1 MINVSCHVLVF
12 NTYYFSQSR
21 VPEKAILNPP
31 AACNGYTQQILCKVR
46 SLEVFNIN
54 FKIMQAL
61 YVKYYTDSKAFLL
74 KQFLETKNQ
83 KEVIILPRVWH
94 MKDRAIYHND
104 INWTIW
110 TAVHFLDH

>member
-1 MINVSCHVLVF
+1 
-12 NTYYFSQSR
+12 
-21 VPEKAILNPP
+21 
-31 AACNGYTQQILCKVR
+31 
-46 SLEVFNIN
+46 
-54 FKIMQAL
+54 MQAL